1 MKKVILINDCKFQS
15 IIMKDMLNDLG
26 YEVNLTNEYGALAK
40 IKKINPDIVI
50 CNLIMKN
57 ITGEKLIKNIK
68 DINKNVIC
76 ILSSA
81 NKIKLEDYSK
91 EYVNEVIHVP
101 IEKEKLEIILEKFSN
116 KPDDC
121 NSLQVSNNVGFSFCP
136 YCGQNLEGSKKD
148 FSFCPFCGQK
158 LK

>member
-40 IKKINPDIVI
+40 IKKFNPDIVI

-57 ITGEKLIKNIK
+57 ITGEKLIKSIK
-68 DINKNVIC
+68 DINKNIIC

-81 NKIKLEDYSK
+81 NEIRLEDYSK
-91 EYVNEVIHVP
+91 DYINEVIHVP
-101 IEKEKLEIILEKFSN
+101 VEKEKLETILEEILNKLDSPNNLQNSN
-116 KPDDC
+116 D
-121 NSLQVSNNVGFSFCP
+121 VGFSFCP
-136 YCGQNLEGSKKD
+136 YCGQGLEGSKKD

>member
-40 IKKINPDIVI
+40 IKKFNPDIVI

-57 ITGEKLIKNIK
+57 ITGEKLIKSIK
-68 DINKNVIC
+68 DINKNIIC

-81 NKIKLEDYSK
+81 NEIRLEDYSK
-91 EYVNEVIHVP
+91 DYINEVIHVP
-101 IEKEKLEIILEKFSN
+101 VEKEKLESILEKILN
-116 KPDDC
+116 KPDD
-121 NSLQVSNNVGFSFCP
+121 SNNLQNSTDVGFSFCP
-136 YCGQNLEGSKKD
+136 YCGQNLEESKKD
-148 FSFCPFCGQK
+148 FLFCPFCGQK